1 MTSIFDNT
9 KIVGTAFVI
18 VAILELFAA
27 IMAIVNGFGDVPE
40 ELADTITDW
49 KMYSIVLGIGSI
61 ICALLYS
68 FFAFRVFSGSLS
80 QKIEILASYVRVV
93 GVIEVIGG
101 VFAAIAGIAGGMDVV
116 ASILA
121 GIFLIIIGLI
131 IMFIA
136 GMIND
141 GRKTIGDKIV
151 WIILL
156 IVFVLMLIVEVSDLI
171 LAFNPV
177 RVAGIASGIAGILI
191 ALFMIAFLFDSDVKS
206 KMNM

>member
-93 GVIEVIGG
+93 GVIEG